1 MGQNSLKVLVF
12 QGVLCYNE
20 SMKNDVVPMTS
31 TTADAEYI
39 SVSRAE
45 YERLREE
52 YDTLRKDNAE
62 LNQKLDFLMGQ
73 LRLAKKKMFGTSSEQ
88 AAEQLLGQ
96 LSFLFNE
103 AEAWTPGEEKTS
115 ETTTVAAH
123 TRQKR
128 SSDLDEVLPEG
139 VAVEVV
145 EHGIPKS
152 ERVCS
157 ACGTVMEQIGK
168 EVRRTLVLRPA
179 AATIREDVYYTYAC
193 RRCSVEAAETPILK
207 AERIPPVISGS
218 YASPEA
224 IAHIMVQKFVM
235 ASPLYRQEQE
245 LNRSGIRL
253 SRQTMSNWIL
263 RGSADWLTPVYE
275 EMKKR
280 LVREKVLHADETTLQ
295 VLREPGKSAQ
305 SKSYMWLYRTG
316 KYAAQPMILYEY
328 RPDRKASNAET
339 FLREF
344 SGWLHADGYP
354 GYHRLPEQIRVV
366 GCWAH
371 LRRKFDEA
379 VKSLPQKDQANASA
393 LQGQAYCSRLFS
405 IERELSA
412 LPPEER
418 YTKRLERSKPVMDAL
433 LAWAFANKA
442 APKSALGRALYYLEE
457 QWPYLIRVLED
468 GRLELSNNLA
478 ERSIKPFVIGRKNFL
493 FANTPRGAQGSAVIY
508 SMIETAKANGLD
520 PYRYL
525 TWMLTNAPVL
535 AASRP
540 DWPARLLPERAPKEC
555 RASPGQDNDI

>member
-1 MGQNSLKVLVF
+1 
-12 QGVLCYNE
+12 
-20 SMKNDVVPMTS
+20 MKSDTIL
-31 TTADAEYI
+31 TASNTAETEYV

-45 YERLREE
+45 YEAFRADYEILKSE
-52 YDTLRKDNAE
+52 NAE

-73 LRLAKKKMFGTSSEQ
+73 LRLAKKKVFGGSSEQ
-88 AAEQLLGQ
+88 AGEQLMEQ

-103 AEAWTPGEEKTS
+103 AEVWKPQEEKAT
-115 ETTTVAAH
+115 ETTPVSAH

-128 SSDLDEVLPEG
+128 SSDLDEILPEG

-145 EHGIPKS
+145 EHGIPEA
-152 ERVCS
+152 ERICD
-157 ACGTVMEQIGK
+157 ACGTVMEQIGR
-168 EVRRTLVLRPA
+168 EVRRTLVLHPA
-179 AATIREDVYYTYAC
+179 TATIREDVYYTYAC
-193 RRCSVEAAETPILK
+193 QKCKVEAIETPILK
-207 AERIPPVISGS
+207 TEKVPPVISGS
-218 YASPEA
+218 FASPEA

-245 LNRSGIRL
+245 LNRSGIQL
-253 SRQTMSNWIL
+253 SRQTMSNWLL
-263 RGSADWLTPVYE
+263 RASDDWLTPIYE

-280 LVREKVLHADETTLQ
+280 LVKEKVLHADETTLQ

-316 KYAAQPMILYEY
+316 KHAAQPMILYEY
-328 RPDRKASNAET
+328 KPDRKAANAEK
-339 FLREF
+339 FLEGF

-354 GYHRLPEQIRVV
+354 GYHRLPEKIRVV

-379 VKSLPQKDQANASA
+379 VNSLPQKDQQDAAA
-393 LQGQAYCSRLFS
+393 LRGQAYCSRLFAM
-405 IERELSA
+405 EQEMA
-412 LPPEER
+412 ELPPEER
-418 YTKRLERSKPVMDAL
+418 YTQRLERSKPVMDAL
-433 LAWAFANKA
+433 LAWAETVHA
-442 APKSALGRALYYLEE
+442 APKSALGKALYYLKE

-508 SMIETAKANGLD
+508 SMIETAKANDLD

-525 TWMLTNAPVL
+525 TWVLTNAPVL
-535 AASRP
+535 AAKED
-540 DWPARLLPERAPKEC
+540 DWVPKLLPAKAPAACKTLKNTDNRACPT
-555 RASPGQDNDI
+555 

>member
-1 MGQNSLKVLVF
+1 
-12 QGVLCYNE
+12 
-20 SMKNDVVPMTS
+20 MKNDAVLTTS
-31 TTADAEYI
+31 TTGKAEEAF
-39 SVSRAE
+39 VSRAE
-45 YERLREE
+45 YDALKRE
-52 YDTLRKDNAE
+52 NAE

-73 LRLAKKKMFGTSSEQ
+73 LHLAKKKMFGASFEQ

-103 AEAWTPGEEKTS
+103 AEAWTPREEKAS
-115 ETTTVAAH
+115 EATAVAAH

-128 SSDLDEVLPEG
+128 SSDLDEALPEG
-139 VAVEVV
+139 VTVEVV
-145 EHGIPKS
+145 EHGIPEA
-152 ERVCS
+152 ERVCD

-168 EVRRTLVLRPA
+168 EAWRTLVLRPA

-193 RRCSVEAAETPILK
+193 RKCSVEATETPILK
-207 AERIPPVISGS
+207 TERIPPVISGS

-245 LNRSGIRL
+245 LNRSGIQL

-263 RGSADWLTPVYE
+263 RAADDWLTPIYE

-280 LVREKVLHADETTLQ
+280 LVKEKILHADETTLQ
-295 VLREPGKSAQ
+295 VLKEPGKSAQ

-316 KYAAQPMILYEY
+316 KYASQPMILYEY

-339 FLREF
+339 SLKEF

-354 GYHRLPEQIRVV
+354 GYHRLPERIRVV

-379 VKSLPQKDQANASA
+379 VKSLPQKDQANSAA

-405 IERELSA
+405 IEQELA
-412 LPPEER
+412 ELPPEER
-418 YTKRLERSKPVMDAL
+418 YTQRLERSKPVMDAL
-433 LAWAFANKA
+433 LAWAETTNA
-442 APKSALGRALYYLEE
+442 APKSALGKAIYYLKE

-478 ERSIKPFVIGRKNFL
+478 ERSINPLVIGRKNFL
-493 FANTPRGAQGSAVIY
+493 FANTPWGAQGSAVIY
-508 SMIETAKANGLD
+508 SMIETAKESGLD

-525 TWMLTNAPVL
+525 TWLLTNAPIL
-535 AASRP
+535 AARDDSWA
-540 DWPARLLPERAPKEC
+540 DKFLPANAPGRLPFFTTELL
-555 RASPGQDNDI
+555 I

>member
-1 MGQNSLKVLVF
+1 
-12 QGVLCYNE
+12 
-20 SMKNDVVPMTS
+20 MKNDAVLTTS
-31 TTADAEYI
+31 TTEKAEEGF
-39 SVSRAE
+39 VSRAE
-45 YERLREE
+45 YDALKRE
-52 YDTLRKDNAE
+52 NAE

-73 LRLAKKKMFGTSSEQ
+73 LRLAKKKMFGASSEQ

-103 AEAWTPGEEKTS
+103 AEAWTPREEKAS
-115 ETTTVAAH
+115 ETTAVAAH

-128 SSDLDEVLPEG
+128 SSDLDEILPEG

-145 EHGIPKS
+145 EHGIPEA
-152 ERVCS
+152 ERVCD

-179 AATIREDVYYTYAC
+179 TATIREDVYYTYAC
-193 RRCSVEAAETPILK
+193 RKCSVEATETPILK
-207 AERIPPVISGS
+207 TERIPPVISGS

-245 LNRSGIRL
+245 LNRSGIQL

-263 RGSADWLTPVYE
+263 RAADDWLTPIYE

-280 LVREKVLHADETTLQ
+280 LVKEKVLHADETTLQ
-295 VLREPGKSAQ
+295 VLKEPGKSAQ

-316 KYAAQPMILYEY
+316 KYTSQPMILYEY

-339 FLREF
+339 FLKEF

-354 GYHRLPEQIRVV
+354 GYHRLPEHIRVV

-379 VKSLPQKDQANASA
+379 VKSLPQKDQANAAA

-405 IERELSA
+405 IEQELA
-412 LPPEER
+412 ELPPEER
-418 YTKRLERSKPVMDAL
+418 YTQRLERSKPVMDAL
-433 LAWAFANKA
+433 LAWAETTNA
-442 APKSALGRALYYLEE
+442 APKSALGKAIYYLKE
-457 QWPYLIRVLED
+457 QWPYLTRVLED

-493 FANTPRGAQGSAVIY
+493 FANTPWGAQGSAVIY
-508 SMIETAKANGLD
+508 SMIETAKESGLD

-525 TWMLTNAPVL
+525 TWLLTNAPIL
-535 AASRP
+535 AARDDSWA
-540 DWPARLLPERAPKEC
+540 DKFLPANAPADC
-555 RASPGQDNDI
+555 HSLQQNS